1 MKKIREL
8 NLDFEGVKDRN
19 VIDVDKF
26 NKNIESLVDTMKY
39 FKSIGVF
46 NVDLWIGYKPKIALQ
61 IYEDRT
67 LKNYLNAYE
76 SVVVSIRPTHIRHS
90 VKKGDLEILYI
101 KDVKLDDYKRKA
113 D

>member
-1 MKKIREL
+1 MLEVKKIREL
-8 NLDFEGVKDRN
+8 NLDLEGVEDRN
-19 VIDVDKF
+19 TID
-26 NKNIESLVDTMKY
+26 

-46 NVDLWIGYKPKIALQ
+46 SVDLWTGHKPEITVQA
-61 IYEDRT
+61 YEDRA

-101 KDVKLDDYKRKA
+101 KDVKLDDYK
-113 D
+113 